1 MNGRTAFRGVAF
13 AAAILLAC
21 AAAAQEGAPAPAPP
35 PAAAP
40 FAPSEPLG
48 NGPWDLAT
56 EEGSIHVSVVAKG
69 LDHPWAMAFVP
80 GGQILVTE
88 RAGRLRVI
96 RDGKLDSVAIAGLPP
111 IWRNLMGLAL
121 HPDFARNRL
130 VYFSYSKPGEP
141 LREHSTLAVARA
153 RWDGG
158 MQLAGVE
165 EIFVADAWFGQP
177 PLPERCCGQ
186 GPPAGSFGA
195 RIAFGP
201 DGKLYVASGDRNWGE
216 RAQDPSVDFG
226 KILRLNDD
234 GTIPDDNPFVG
245 KAAWKP
251 EIFSLGHRN
260 PSALNFHPVTGELWE
275 SEFGPRGGGEV
286 NLVRAGGNY
295 GWIDVTQGYHYDGT
309 PAKGVRGVAGMTDPV
324 LVWPAPMPSINP
336 GGLDFYFGGRFP
348 GWQGNLLMATMSRKI
363 VRVAFGPDGQP
374 LHQEDFLT
382 ELKQR
387 YRDIKVGPDGN
398 IYVLTDETAGAVL
411 KIEPSA

>member
-1 MNGRTAFRGVAF
+1 MSGRIACRSVAF

-35 PAAAP
+35 PAPAP

-48 NGPWDLAT
+48 DGPWDLQT
-56 EEGSIHVSVVAKG
+56 EEGSIKVSVVAKG
-69 LDHPWAMAFVP
+69 LDHPWAMAFLP
-80 GGQILVTE
+80 GGHILVTE
-88 RAGRLRVI
+88 RPGRLRVI
-96 RDGKLDSVAIAGLPP
+96 RDGKLDPVAIAGLPP

-130 VYFSYSKPGEP
+130 VYFSYSKPGDP
-141 LREHSTLAVARA
+141 LPEHSTLAVARA

-158 MQLAGVE
+158 MRLADVE

-234 GTIPDDNPFVG
+234 GSVPADNPFVG
-245 KAAWKP
+245 KAGWKP

-260 PSALNFHPVTGELWE
+260 PSGLHFHPATGELWE

-286 NLVRAGGNY
+286 NLIRPGGNY
-295 GWIDVTQGYHYDGT
+295 GWIDVTQGYHYDGA
-309 PAKGVRGVAGMTDPV
+309 PAKGVRGVPGMIDPV
-324 LVWPAPMPSINP
+324 LTWPAPAPSINP
-336 GGLDFYFGGRFP
+336 GGLDFYLGDRFP
-348 GWQGNLLMATMSRKI
+348 GWSGDLLMATMSRSI
-363 VRVAFGPDGQP
+363 LRASFGANGQP
-374 LHQEDFLT
+374 AHQERFLT
-382 ELKQR
+382 ELRQR
-387 YRDIKVGPDGN
+387 YRDIKIGPDVN
-398 IYVLTDETAGAVL
+398 LYVLTDETAGAVL
-411 KIEPSA
+411 KIEPGA